1 MQTIYP
7 MVKILRLNE
16 DPQFGTFGALLIQE
30 KPFCVTLEPGDVLNR
45 AFESSIDAQQY
56 WCKKHYSPIFHETY
70 KVQDVPG
77 REDILFHPGN
87 KVADTFGC
95 IVLAQYWDKLSGD
108 RAVLNSGKTFRK
120 FLQIME
126 PYEVFHLTINE
137 VY

>member
-1 MQTIYP
+1 MNINYP

-16 DPQFGTFGALLIQE
+16 DTQFGTFGALLIQE
-30 KPFCVTLEPGDVLNR
+30 KPFCVTLEPSDVLNR

-87 KVADTFGC
+87 KVAGTFGC
-95 IVLAQYWDKLSGD
+95 IILAQYWGKLHGD
-108 RAVLNSGKTFRK
+108 RAVLNSGSTFRE
-120 FLQIME
+120 FLRIME
-126 PYEVFHLTINE
+126 PYKVFHLTIKE
-137 VY
+137 CY